1 MPEQKLATGP
11 MPREHMTPN
20 QRAYME
26 YADAL
31 IANDRA
37 TPLREALAPGFIAY
51 DLPEGQ
57 NDLEGIIAFRE
68 RVQNMLPDQELKV
81 RVMLEVGD
89 QVAAYLTTTQTDPT
103 TGKPFSIGILDM
115 IRVEG
120 GKVAARWGAFDDPE
134 GKLQEVRRK
143 LLERQ
148 AH

>member
-26 YADAL
+26 YQDAL
-31 IANDRA
+31 IADDRA
-37 TPLREALAPGFIAY
+37 TAIRKACTPGFIAH

-57 NDLEGIIAFRE
+57 NGLEGIIAFRE
-68 RVQNMLPDQELKV
+68 RLQKMLPDQEVKV

-89 QVAAYLTTTQTDPT
+89 QVAGYLTVTQTDPT
-103 TGKPFSIGILDM
+103 TGQPFSFGILDM
-115 IRVEG
+115 VRVEG

-134 GKLQEVRRK
+134 GKVQEVRRK
-143 LLERQ
+143 LLQRQ
-148 AH
+148 A